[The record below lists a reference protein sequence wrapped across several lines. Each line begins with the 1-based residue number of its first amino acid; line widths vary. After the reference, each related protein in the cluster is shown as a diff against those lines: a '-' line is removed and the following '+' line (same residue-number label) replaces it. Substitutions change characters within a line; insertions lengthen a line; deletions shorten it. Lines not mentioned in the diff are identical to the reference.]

1 MKRLRSYI
9 ARLLVTLLVCSGFI
23 LYVVQPAQ
31 AGQTSDEFARWLG
44 MMAEAS
50 DAPGLK
56 KELQDLKASGGQLSE
71 MLEQASQ
78 IVTQNNDEFDFP
90 FATEQASRELYRLLL
105 IEWNHFQTGNAMDG
119 LPVQQTV
126 KPLLLLQVDK
136 TGSLASATPRPYFGA
151 LKVDK
156 DRIVPIP
163 RIATR
168 VLIEPMSGGVAIG
181 AP

>member
-9 ARLLVTLLVCSGFI
+9 ARLLVTLLVCSGFS

-31 AGQTSDEFARWLG
+31 AGQRSHEFARWLG

-50 DAPGLK
+50 NAPGLK
-56 KELQDLKASGGQLSE
+56 KELQDLKASGGQLAE

-90 FATEQASRELYRLLL
+90 FATEEASPDLYRLLL
-105 IEWNHFQTGNAMDG
+105 IEWNQFQTGNAMDG

-126 KPLLLLQVDK
+126 KPLLMLQVNK
-136 TGSLASATPRPYFGA
+136 TGSLASTAAGPYFRA
-151 LKVDK
+151 LHVDK
-156 DRIVPIP
+156 NWIAPVSRL
-163 RIATR
+163 ATR
-168 VLIEPMSGGVAIG
+168 ILTEPMSGGVAIG